1 MTGTAAA
8 RAEKT
13 LAYER
18 EQVWSTAVRFIRVDE
33 RLKIVEKD
41 ADAGYVLF
49 ELHEDKKTFRGSLE
63 IATIVREGRQYTR
76 FVVTVEDR
84 PMYLE
89 TGMLERLERK
99 LRLELGSP
107 TPAPSPKPRREE
119 PKPGEEPKPAP
130 PADDGP
136 KAAPPK
142 PSDPD
147 APHVSPT
154 P

>member
-1 MTGTAAA
+1 MTGIAAA

-41 ADAGYVLF
+41 AEAGYVLF

-63 IATIVREGRQYTR
+63 IATILRDGRQYTR

-84 PMYLE
+84 PSYQE

-99 LRLELGSP
+99 LRIELGSP
-107 TPAPSPKPRREE
+107 APAPSPKPRHDE
-119 PKPGEEPKPAP
+119 PKPDEPKPAP
-130 PADDGP
+130 PGDDGP

-142 PSDPD
+142 PSDPE
-147 APHVSPT
+147 APHTSPT